1 MTKKV
6 NKAKIFLT
14 KMVEMLED
22 ENTVLL
28 SDNDLFYLVNSE
40 LSKKDRISMSYFEFL
55 KSPNQANP
63 RSISS
68 NQSLTEDEKEE
79 FISALR
85 VGRIKQ
91 KMNLT
96 KNALDNETKNA
107 YPNLWI
113 LERKNTDLQL
123 RQQVDINH
131 NPVIQ
136 ISAGNAETEN
146 IIKGLIGD
154 GKPVEEVEFE
164 EVEFEEVEFEKITK
178 SEEDDN

>member
-1 MTKKV
+1 MGKSI
-6 NKAKIFLT
+6 NKAKAFLN
-14 KMVEMLED
+14 KMVEVLKD

-28 SDNDLFYLVNSE
+28 TDTDLFHLVNSM
-40 LSKKDRISMSYFEFL
+40 LKKSERISMSYFEFL
-55 KSPNQANP
+55 KSPNQDNP
-63 RSISS
+63 RSIS
-68 NQSLTEDEKEE
+68 QLGSLTLDEKEE

-123 RQQVDINH
+123 RQQLEINH

-136 ISAGNAETEN
+136 ITAGDSETED
-146 IIKGLIGD
+146 IIKGLIGAGETID
-154 GKPVEEVEFE
+154 VEHQE
-164 EVEFEEVEFEKITK
+164 ITK
-178 SEEDDN
+178 AEDDDE